1 MQHSLEIL
9 KAIVQTGREHP
20 ARPPLDEVEIFQ
32 DWSEHPETW
41 DRRDGSCTR
50 RELLARYLLVNAVL
64 DQGPDTE
71 GVRLLLTQVTN
82 DLYRREIRFLHEP
95 QRFFQELGVA
105 IQQIDSV
112 HEAIKCLRAEEWARR
127 NQSQASKYS
136 LFMENAAQVLGY
148 AVFRWG
154 VPLALP
160 LILVSEAS
168 DEERPQALLKYLHRY
183 PSAEKMS
190 VQLKSHR
197 RYGLGKAIGDKAAH
211 LYAKWLVHSFP
222 ILRDDHTPGWG
233 AFSFEVPFDSNAGRV
248 LWRTGFF
255 LEWATHKDY
264 EGWDVI
270 QIGKGKGGT
279 HYIRVTNIREKAS
292 QQAHNIPELWKAYRD
307 VVTHH
312 LQMGRPQKV
321 QIQRIP
327 LALLYMSGTGNPGEL
342 DDGLMHIGT
351 QFCLNHDQPECQ
363 KCPIRDVCLGYKQ
376 ERSLITEYRT

>member
-1 MQHSLEIL
+1 MDHSLEIL
-9 KAIVQTGREHP
+9 KAIVQAGREHQ
-20 ARPPLDEVEIFQ
+20 AGPPLSEVEIFQ
-32 DWSEHPETW
+32 DWSDRPETW

-71 GVRLLLTQVTN
+71 GVRLLLTRVTN
-82 DLYRREIRFLHEP
+82 ELYRREIRFLHEP
-95 QRFFQELGVA
+95 HRFFQELGIA

-112 HEAIKCLRAEEWARR
+112 HDAIKHLRAEEWARR
-127 NQSQASKYS
+127 NQSQPSKYS

-168 DEERPQALLKYLHRY
+168 EEERPQALLNYLRTY
-183 PSAEKMS
+183 PSAERMS
-190 VQLKSHR
+190 EQLKSHR

-211 LYAKWLVHSFP
+211 LYAKWLIHSYP
-222 ILRDDHTPGWG
+222 ILRDDHNPGWG

-255 LEWATHKDY
+255 LEWADYQDY
-264 EGWDVI
+264 ESWSVV
-270 QIGKGKGGT
+270 QTGKGKGGT

-292 QQAHNIPELWKAYRD
+292 QRAQDIPQLWQAYRD
-307 VVTHH
+307 IVTHH
-312 LQMGRPQKV
+312 LRMGRPQKV

-327 LALLYMSGTGNPGEL
+327 LALLYMSEIGTPGEL
-342 DDGLMHIGT
+342 DDGLMYIGT
-351 QFCLNHDQPECQ
+351 QFCFNHDRPECEE
-363 KCPIRDVCLGYKQ
+363 CPAQNVCRGYQ
-376 ERSLITEYRT
+376 EERSLITWYRT